1 MKWGGILT
9 KKVEYSVELSIRELE
24 GKALKYGVIKTPLTE
39 EDQTKLRSKIED
51 VELFCRTSETTDG
64 LTILLAPGKLDEKL
78 LKGAHE
84 RIIKNFM
91 DVVILAELKTRSLS
105 GYDVISFIHNKFH
118 LLVSSGTV
126 YSLLY
131 SLERNGLI
139 EGTWNERKRVYK
151 LTEKGE
157 RTIETILGAND
168 KIKNLIASLLRV
180 QSISQNP
187 IPKRHNQSHSSK
199 RV

>member
-1 MKWGGILT
+1 MTALTIIVGG
-9 KKVEYSVELSIRELE
+9 ERLE
-24 GKALKYGVIKTPLTE
+24 GKILKKM
-39 EDQTKLRSKIED
+39 
-51 VELFCRTSETTDG
+51 
-64 LTILLAPGKLDEKL
+64 
-78 LKGAHE
+78 HE

-91 DVVILAELKTRSLS
+91 DIIILAELRDGPMS

-151 LTEKGE
+151 LTEKGIK
-157 RTIETILGAND
+157 TIETILSAND
-168 KIKNLIASLLRV
+168 KIKNFITGLLKV
-180 QSISQNP
+180 QYNP
-187 IPKRHNQSHSSK
+187 
-199 RV
+199 

>member
-1 MKWGGILT
+1 MTALTVIVNGG
-9 KKVEYSVELSIRELE
+9 KLE
-24 GKALKYGVIKTPLTE
+24 GKILKKM
-39 EDQTKLRSKIED
+39 Q
-51 VELFCRTSETTDG
+51 
-64 LTILLAPGKLDEKL
+64 
-78 LKGAHE
+78 E

-91 DVVILAELKTRSLS
+91 DIIILAELRNGSLS
-105 GYDVISFIHNKFH
+105 GYDVISFIHNRFH

-157 RTIETILGAND
+157 KTTDTVLCAND
-168 KIKNLIASLLRV
+168 KIKGFVTGLPKV
-180 QSISQNP
+180 QSIS
-187 IPKRHNQSHSSK
+187 
-199 RV
+199 